1 MRWEPPVALLP
12 RRASLDCEIGGVTI
26 RSGSQVIFAIA
37 AANRDPRVF
46 DRPDAFDPSRP
57 RLKDSLVFGHGPHIC
72 LGAQLAREEMKIG
85 LGAMLERFPDM
96 ALVDADSV
104 EVLGSILRG
113 PRELRV
119 RVGSS

>member
-1 MRWEPPVALLP
+1 
-12 RRASLDCEIGGVTI
+12 
-26 RSGSQVIFAIA
+26 
-37 AANRDPRVF
+37 
-46 DRPDAFDPSRP
+46 
-57 RLKDSLVFGHGPHIC
+57 
-72 LGAQLAREEMKIG
+72 MKVG

>member
-1 MRWEPPVALLP
+1 MPSTLRGL
-12 RRASLDCEIGGVTI
+12 ASKTLSS
-26 RSGSQVIFAIA
+26 SGTARIF
-37 AANRDPRVF
+37 
-46 DRPDAFDPSRP
+46 
-57 RLKDSLVFGHGPHIC
+57 G
-72 LGAQLAREEMKIG
+72 LGAQLAREEMKVG